1 MVITFQPFDETG
13 RARISQLINKSNQY
27 NLTTRRYSEAEVA
40 AAEHNPNCFTLQVR
54 LADSFGDNGMISVV
68 ICRLTGQG
76 VWEFDTW
83 LMSCRVLGRRVE
95 NMVLQEVLSH
105 CKRAG
110 IRKLIG
116 KYFPTERNHLSEVH
130 YQKLGFTQVSR
141 EPNGTTVWELDV
153 ESAEVE
159 NAPME
164 IHRVGFDVAESAPA

>member
-1 MVITFQPFDETG
+1 
-13 RARISQLINKSNQY
+13 
-27 NLTTRRYSEAEVA
+27 
-40 AAEHNPNCFTLQVR
+40 
-54 LADSFGDNGMISVV
+54 
-68 ICRLTGQG
+68 
-76 VWEFDTW
+76 
-83 LMSCRVLGRRVE
+83 
-95 NMVLQEVLSH
+95 
-105 CKRAG
+105 
-110 IRKLIG
+110 LIG